1 MKHLIHLVLNVTGA
15 MFRFKSTHLTL
26 CYLSYVLFVT
36 FLAFFGINFFLF
48 HVSPLLEVISLGFR
62 LILSLEINT
71 CNYQSSQL
79 IHCLSPRK
87 QKISEH
93 SLHLSYIL
101 IKALL
106 IFYTMFNSIHPH
118 ICHSLYSSFRLIP
131 QPIFGILL
139 PEVEN

>member
-1 MKHLIHLVLNVTGA
+1 MLFVLRA
-15 MFRFKSTHLTL
+15 L
-26 CYLSYVLFVT
+26 CYLSCILWDK
-36 FLAFFGINFFLF
+36 FFFIPCFS
-48 HVSPLLEVISLGFR
+48 SPRSYKSRFR
-62 LILSLEINT
+62 LIFSLEIKT

-118 ICHSLYSSFRLIP
+118 ICHSLYSSFHLIP
-131 QPIFGILL
+131 QPLFGILL